1 MGTVNSP
8 IPLKVLHTTRACG
21 VAVRRIEDFSDVPI
35 PATCS
40 GDRLIWGSDQ
50 KKQH

>member
-1 MGTVNSP
+1 MDAMATVNS
-8 IPLKVLHTTRACG
+8 KVLHPSRACG